1 MSSNKTQNY
10 QLHSWLP
17 QDEFHLTEINE
28 NFSLLDAALKAEA
41 GSAAQK
47 QTALET
53 ALNSRVRMVAGSYV
67 GQGQTMTRIN
77 LGFKPKAVVIM
88 NTRMSITNTNL
99 YFLAVESG
107 YANGAAKLTATG
119 FTATNTDNGFVYV
132 NSDGSTYHYVA
143 FY

>member
-28 NFSLLDAALKAEA
+28 NFAALDAALKAEA
-41 GSAAQK
+41 GSRE
-47 QTALET
+47 ALT
-53 ALNSRVRMVAGSYV
+53 TLLNSRVRMVAGSYV
-67 GQGQTMTRIN
+67 GQGKTMAHIN

-88 NTRMSITNTNL
+88 STRLFITNSNL
-99 YFLAVESG
+99 FFLAVENG
-107 YANGAAKLTATG
+107 YAESAAKLTDTG
-119 FTATNTDNGFVYV
+119 FTATSVDTVYV
-132 NSDGSTYHYVA
+132 NSSGSIYHYAA